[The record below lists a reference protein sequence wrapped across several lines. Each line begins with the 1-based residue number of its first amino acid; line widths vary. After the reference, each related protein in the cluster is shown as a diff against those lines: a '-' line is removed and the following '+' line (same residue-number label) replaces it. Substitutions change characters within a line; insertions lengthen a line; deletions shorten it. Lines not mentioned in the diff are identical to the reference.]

1 MKENG
6 ELKRQA
12 KELCVWYLLTDWT
25 RDCLALYSLM
35 LISRS
40 PVKATLALTEL
51 FTAVFL
57 RGRYVSS
64 WFPVLNALEYKSIR
78 EVSEDWFD
86 ATERLTGVDFT
97 GTQENG
103 IEHDEWNPKS
113 SLGWFRTAGRS

>member
-1 MKENG
+1 M
-6 ELKRQA
+6 
-12 KELCVWYLLTDWT
+12 
-25 RDCLALYSLM
+25 M
-35 LISRS
+35 LISGS

-57 RGRYVSS
+57 RGRYVCS

-86 ATERLTGVDFT
+86 ATERLTGVDFS

-103 IEHDEWNPKS
+103 IEHDGWSPKS
-113 SLGWFRTAGRS
+113 PLGWFFRTAGRS